1 VCDCWL
7 GLDGVCYTSELS
19 SKQFKPSPLP
29 NMLVD
34 KTMNRL
40 WVVALMTTCS
50 KTHISIAWRSTP
62 APAGHTPHC
71 TALSDRSVC
80 LSVTHAQ
87 LFYLNADQL
96 LLHCITQLTPE
107 SRFQEKSLTN
117 WTIGLPSRILGLDC
131 TQWVLAFLSR
141 SSIYAYFFAFAYK
154 C

>member
-1 VCDCWL
+1 MIVGWVLMVSVIHQSSQASSSNRHRCLICWL
-7 GLDGVCYTSELS
+7 IKPWTGCGLWLWWQLAQKHTSVLRDD
-19 SKQFKPSPLP
+19 QHQHQQ
-29 NMLVD
+29 
-34 KTMNRL
+34 
-40 WVVALMTTCS
+40 A
-50 KTHISIAWRSTP
+50 THLIARRYQID
-62 APAGHTPHC
+62 
-71 TALSDRSVC
+71 LSVC